1 MGETKFHEKR
11 PLNPNAKNNVPEEEK
26 PTGHIVAQFQSS
38 EGDFET
44 PALNLPIATTTEELQ
59 ILLNQL
65 LNQEVYIFNLIYF
78 LFFFFN

>member
-11 PLNPNAKNNVPEEEK
+11 PLNPNAKNAVPEEEQ
-26 PTGHIVAQFQSS
+26 PTGHIVAQFQSA

-59 ILLNQL
+59 LLLNQL
-65 LNQEVYIFNLIYF
+65 LNQEVNNVF
-78 LFFFFN
+78 